1 MFGILE
7 PTFII
12 IIKKEKENN
21 FIPKICG

>member
-21 FIPKICG
+21 FIPKICR